1 MHPEEIGL
9 QDLESLFL
17 CLYFKHATDVMEKK
31 RGLRCRFTKQWI
43 VMCNAELEDVV
54 LLKLS
59 GFGLSVLL
67 LCILSCLQMC
77 DGEGEGF
84 AMQVYR
90 VVACYV

>member
-1 MHPEEIGL
+1 
-9 QDLESLFL
+9 
-17 CLYFKHATDVMEKK
+17 MEKK

-59 GFGLSVLL
+59 GFGVSVLL
-67 LCILSCLQMC
+67 LCIFLSCLRMC
-77 DGEGEGF
+77 DGKEEGF
-84 AMQVYR
+84 AMEVYQ